1 MEFMCG
7 SGCVYTGPDEN
18 KYGTRNGVINLRAV
32 KHTLNVYF
40 REFSRPVFRAAL
52 SNRRR
57 CLEFD
62 YEIQFGRN
70 DGSRNPDFHFDAPF
84 RTDANL
90 PPYPLGR
97 ILEIMRR
104 VTHFSR

>member
-7 SGCVYTGPDEN
+7 SGYVYMGSDEN

-62 YEIQFGRN
+62 YEIQLEPN
-70 DGSRNPDFHFDAPF
+70 DGSKILIFILMLRFAP
-84 RTDANL
+84 T
-90 PPYPLGR
+90 
-97 ILEIMRR
+97 R
-104 VTHFSR
+104 VSLWK